1 MKFANILLET
11 NPRSL
16 AFPTLYYRTTQPL
29 SKDIETGE
37 WTLQEAGECDF
48 TTYFNALSTRK
59 LMHCTTATAFH
70 LHLELKGAVC
80 TVTQTKAYPLSS
92 DPVLHDKVSAKTAG
106 TGEWESVDLALDV
119 DEDMVL
125 TAFHLQASGPVSIRN
140 GYYSLDVSE
149 EPRTVELALATT
161 TFKKESFITKNIE
174 LVKQSILNSEEDI
187 AQHLHMHVVDNG
199 STLDAASLSDDHVKV
214 YPNENVGGAGGC
226 ARGMIAAMEQK
237 TPATNVLLMDDDVEV
252 SPESI
257 IRTYNLLRILKP
269 EYQEAFISGAM
280 LSYEEI
286 QDQWEDTGFIDPN
299 VGNCRPAKPLF
310 RVTDLESVINDEVFE
325 LPKDVADRAKQY
337 AAWWYCCIPMS
348 MIKRNGLPLPVFV
361 RYDDVEY
368 GIRSAPKFITMIGLG
383 IWHSNFHIR
392 YNAAVE
398 RYQTTR
404 NGMIA
409 QCTTKIVPAMDVLVR
424 QMTKD
429 MYLELKKFNYADAS
443 LILDGFE
450 DFLKGPKYIAQP
462 IAQQRFMDA
471 NKNKE
476 KAVPF
481 DELMNQVKA
490 LGITDFN
497 PYKLSRQ
504 EIDSDSPRNIVSRL
518 LDYTTCNFQR
528 TVFKRQ
534 GEGYAVIPNIGW
546 AYPAGKIHD
555 ERIIIVVDWYNKKG
569 SVRVKDI
576 NKYDAVIKRY
586 KKDMTYY
593 KKHIERL
600 RKEYADARA
609 ELTSVAYWKHYL
621 KIDCDLTGH

>member
-1 MKFANILLET
+1 MGTFKFANVLMET

-16 AFPTLYYRTTQPL
+16 AFPTLYYRTNQPL
-29 SKDIETGE
+29 SQDMGTGE
-37 WTLQEAGECDF
+37 WTLQDAGECDF
-48 TTYFNALSTRK
+48 TTYFNALSVRK
-59 LMHCTTATAFH
+59 LLRYTTATAFH
-70 LHLELKGAVC
+70 LHLELKGAAC

-92 DPVLHDKVSAKTAG
+92 GPVLNDGVSTKTAG
-106 TGEWESVDLALDV
+106 TGEWENVDLVLDV

-125 TAFHLQASGPVSIRN
+125 TAFRLKSSGPVSIRN
-140 GYYSLDVSE
+140 GYYSLNVSE
-149 EPRTVELALATT
+149 EPRPIELALATT
-161 TFKKESFITKNIE
+161 TFKKEPFITKNIA
-174 LVKQSILNSEEDI
+174 LVKQNILNSKEDI
-187 AQHLHMHVVDNG
+187 AQHFHMHVVDNG
-199 STLDAASLSDDHVKV
+199 STLDAAALSDDYVKV
-214 YPNENVGGAGGC
+214 YPNENVGGAGGF

-237 TPATNVLLMDDDVEV
+237 VSATNVLLMDDDVEV

-299 VGNCRPAKPLF
+299 VGNCRPAKPIF

-325 LPKDVADRAKQY
+325 LPKDIAQRAKQY

-348 MIKRNGLPLPVFV
+348 MIKKNGLPLPFFV

-368 GIRSAPKFITMIGLG
+368 GIRSNPKFITMIGLG

-409 QCTTKIVPAMDVLVR
+409 QCTTNIAPNLNVMVR

-443 LILDGFE
+443 LLLDGFE
-450 DFLKGPKYIAQP
+450 DFLKGPRYIAQP

-476 KAVPF
+476 KTVSF
-481 DELMNQVKA
+481 DELMDQVKA

-504 EIDSDSPRNIVSRL
+504 EIDSDLPRDIMSRL
-518 LDYTTCNFQR
+518 FDYTTCNFQR
-528 TVFKRQ
+528 TIFRHQ
-534 GEGYAVIPNIGW
+534 GDGYAVIPNIGW
-546 AYPAGKIHD
+546 AYPAGKIHN

-576 NKYDAVIKRY
+576 SKYDTVIKRY
-586 KKDMTYY
+586 KKDMAYY
-593 KKHIERL
+593 KRHVEHL
-600 RKEYADARA
+600 QKEYAAARK
-609 ELTSVAYWKHYL
+609 ELTSLEFWKNYL
-621 KIDCDLTGH
+621 NLK